1 MKGQNES
8 VSSRALNSGMW
19 LRKGPLDRAPPS
31 LNSCN
36 ICGSQEFTF
45 GWRARGQAARPP
57 QCARCKT
64 VERHRIVRSIYSC
77 LRPVLLSWRAF
88 QFAPDGSVEPTWFAG
103 FQSSV
108 FDSANSVDM
117 MDTGFANGA
126 FDLVISNHVLEHVT
140 DDVRALRETLRVVGQ
155 AGVVHVCVPAPI
167 YHWETRDWGYPDP
180 DLDFHYRLYGADFPL
195 RMRERIADLHCIA
208 VAGGDFVTAT
218 SDIVYFFSYT
228 PASLQLVGQHLQH
241 FGIPV
246 IRFT

>member
-140 DDVRALRETLRVVGQ
+140 MMCAPFARLCEWSGKLVLSMSACPRQYIIGRLGIGAIPTPIWIFTTDFT
-155 AGVVHVCVPAPI
+155 API
-167 YHWETRDWGYPDP
+167 ST
-180 DLDFHYRLYGADFPL
+180 ADARKDSRP
-195 RMRERIADLHCIA
+195 ALHRRC
-208 VAGGDFVTAT
+208 GW
-218 SDIVYFFSYT
+218 
-228 PASLQLVGQHLQH
+228 
-241 FGIPV
+241 
-246 IRFT
+246 